1 MSSRGRPRAPA
12 AAESAAVPG
21 RRPARSYREKGLA
34 ARFRAGADVSCT
46 DLAQVVAVGRSDQAW
61 GVRRDGGDSEGGR
74 NVDSRFSSCSAG
86 MVFARGNG
94 TACRVSRGYLYSCS
108 LDGLLAGKPN
118 MIAGAGGHKDEDGR
132 KVKLPANVA
141 VGKSVFRRRRAAGEM
156 YAGAGPSAA
165 PGLRLCVGGWLRS
178 RCWNLELEAP
188 IEMGIRRMASRDH
201 QHSLKEATAKRGRRR
216 GSAS

>member
-74 NVDSRFSSCSAG
+74 NVDSRFSSCSE
-86 MVFARGNG
+86 
-94 TACRVSRGYLYSCS
+94 LKICS
-108 LDGLLAGKPN
+108 PW
-118 MIAGAGGHKDEDGR
+118 
-132 KVKLPANVA
+132 A
-141 VGKSVFRRRRAAGEM
+141 VGVIVGSSRIERVANGQTLN
-156 YAGAGPSAA
+156 PSM
-165 PGLRLCVGGWLRS
+165 LT
-178 RCWNLELEAP
+178 
-188 IEMGIRRMASRDH
+188 
-201 QHSLKEATAKRGRRR
+201 SLKISYKELKTVPNYLDW
-216 GSAS
+216 

>member
-74 NVDSRFSSCSAG
+74 N
-86 MVFARGNG
+86 
-94 TACRVSRGYLYSCS
+94 
-108 LDGLLAGKPN
+108 
-118 MIAGAGGHKDEDGR
+118 
-132 KVKLPANVA
+132 
-141 VGKSVFRRRRAAGEM
+141 
-156 YAGAGPSAA
+156 